1 MIPSFILLVGFLVV
15 TNMTLVAEV
24 YSEAYSKAYSG
35 VRHLT

>member
-24 YSEAYSKAYSG
+24 YSEAYSKTYSG

>member
-1 MIPSFILLVGFLVV
+1 MIPSFILLVGFLV

-24 YSEAYSKAYSG
+24 YSEAYSKTYSG